1 MFQCV
6 VAQQSTYNVNITPPW
21 LNEPGN
27 TGYKTYA
34 NLMAM
39 YVLLQQW
46 NERQTNNSKRD
57 TYIDIYIYTKYSIVS

>member
-39 YVLLQQW
+39 YVLLQQ
-46 NERQTNNSKRD
+46 
-57 TYIDIYIYTKYSIVS
+57 